1 MGKRDFLIKVIH
13 RQCVI
18 ILRRLHPEILQQIL
32 LDFASVKSTFLSSR
46 FGNCSSICFFF
57 VVVVAV
63 VVAHR
68 FPLLQYTL
76 KKAYFLLT
84 LNVAVQLFLNNGT

>member
-1 MGKRDFLIKVIH
+1 MGKRDFLMKVIH

-18 ILRRLHPEILQQIL
+18 ILRRLNPEILQQIL
-32 LDFASVKSTFLSSR
+32 LDFVSVKSAFLSLR
-46 FGNCSSICFFF
+46 FGNCSSICFF
-57 VVVVAV
+57 VVVV